1 MDLHDP
7 TNGTSEPTR
16 YWSTANIGEAMPD
29 VLSPMCWSFW
39 GPGLEAGARLA
50 YYDFGILPKAEVR
63 VPDDPN
69 ELTTSYFFGRPAM
82 NLDRLRSLFDCIPG
96 MTADDFERDVAGTV
110 REGLPP
116 VPKSGRTIHVIAR
129 APGAMA
135 TTGRRVRRLA
145 ADQRAWWE
153 QAVHGGGG
161 LADPGGLLRE
171 SADRFREAFR
181 VHVRGRFVVMSFQA
195 QLTKLAASAGRPE
208 LVVRLLAGLGGVT
221 DTDVADDLWLV
232 GAGQLSLAARGSGGV
247 PQDSFIRRHGFH
259 GPLEGNVAGTSWR
272 EDPDSVLA
280 MAKAMASRPADQ
292 RPRQREAATVAARQ
306 VAIAEFKAALPRS
319 KQASVGLLCG
329 ATTRA
334 VRTLEVGKAGFL
346 MALDGGRAATRA
358 IGRKYRDE
366 GRFDE
371 VDDAFYLTI
380 DELLAPTLASDVM
393 DLIRF
398 RRERRAEYRRYELPL
413 TFTGV
418 PEPTV
423 RAEDVGGAAG
433 DVLTGVA
440 GAPGVMDGTARV
452 VVDPFDAEPLEP
464 GEILV
469 CRFTDPSWAPLFSLA
484 DALVIDIGA
493 AASHGAIVARELGV
507 PCVIGTGDGTRRI
520 RTGDRLRVDGG
531 AGRVEILSR
540 PRGPGGVPRTAAA

>member
-110 REGLPP
+110 RTGLPP

-129 APGAMA
+129 APVAMA
-135 TTGRRVRRLA
+135 TTGRRVRSLA

-153 QAVHGGGG
+153 QAVYGQGG
-161 LADPGGLLRE
+161 LAEPVRLLKE

-195 QLTKLAASAGRPE
+195 QLTKLAESAGRPE
-208 LVVRLLAGLGGVT
+208 LVVRLLAGLGGVN

-232 GAGQLSLAARGSGGV
+232 GAGQLTL
-247 PQDSFIRRHGFH
+247 PEFIRRHGFH

-272 EDPDSVLA
+272 EDPESVLPL
-280 MAKAMASRPADQ
+280 AKAMASRPADQ
-292 RPRQREAATVAARQ
+292 RPRQREAAMMAARQ
-306 VAIAEFKAALPRS
+306 EAIAEFKAALPRT

-358 IGRKYRDE
+358 IGRAYRDE

-380 DELLAPTLASDVM
+380 DEHLKPLPDDVM
-393 DLIRF
+393 DLVRF

-418 PEPTV
+418 PKPTL
-423 RAEDVGGAAG
+423 RADDLDAAAG
-433 DVLTGVA
+433 DVLSGVA
-440 GAPGVMDGTARV
+440 GAPGTVEGTARV
-452 VVDPFDAEPLEP
+452 VVDPFDADPLEP
-464 GEILV
+464 GEVLV

-520 RTGDRLRVDGG
+520 RTGDRLRVDGS
-531 AGRVEILSR
+531 AGRVEILARAPAEEDS
-540 PRGPGGVPRTAAA
+540 G

>member
-1 MDLHDP
+1 M
-7 TNGTSEPTR
+7 
-16 YWSTANIGEAMPD
+16 
-29 VLSPMCWSFW
+29 
-39 GPGLEAGARLA
+39 
-50 YYDFGILPKAEVR
+50 
-63 VPDDPN
+63 
-69 ELTTSYFFGRPAM
+69 
-82 NLDRLRSLFDCIPG
+82 
-96 MTADDFERDVAGTV
+96 
-110 REGLPP
+110 
-116 VPKSGRTIHVIAR
+116 
-129 APGAMA
+129 
-135 TTGRRVRRLA
+135 
-145 ADQRAWWE
+145 
-153 QAVHGGGG
+153 HGGGG

-195 QLTKLAASAGRPE
+195 QLTKLAESAGRPE

-232 GAGQLSLAARGSGGV
+232 GAGQLPWRRGSGGV
-247 PQDSFIRRHGFH
+247 PRKFIRRHGFH

-280 MAKAMASRPADQ
+280 MAKAMAARPADQ

-306 VAIAEFKAALPRS
+306 EAIAEFKAALPRS

-329 ATTRA
+329 AATRA
-334 VRTLEVGKAGFL
+334 VRTLEVGKASFL

-358 IGRKYRDE
+358 IGRKLPRRGALRR
-366 GRFDE
+366 GRRR
-371 VDDAFYLTI
+371 
-380 DELLAPTLASDVM
+380 LLPHDRRAAGADSSASDVM

-440 GAPGVMDGTARV
+440 GAPGSHGWDGPGRGRPVRRRTAR
-452 VVDPFDAEPLEP
+452 
-464 GEILV
+464 
-469 CRFTDPSWAPLFSLA
+469 
-484 DALVIDIGA
+484 
-493 AASHGAIVARELGV
+493 
-507 PCVIGTGDGTRRI
+507 
-520 RTGDRLRVDGG
+520 
-531 AGRVEILSR
+531 AGRDPRLPVHRSQLGPAVLPGRR
-540 PRGPGGVPRTAAA
+540 PRDRHRRGGQPRRHRRPRARRALRDRHRRRHPAHPHR

>member
-50 YYDFGILPKAEVR
+50 YCDFGILPRAEVR

-96 MTADDFERDVAGTV
+96 MTADDFERDICGEV
-110 REGLPP
+110 RTGLPP

-129 APGAMA
+129 APAAMA
-135 TTGRRVRRLA
+135 TTGRRVRALA

-153 QAVHGGGG
+153 QAVYGQGG
-161 LADPGGLLRE
+161 LADPVRLLKE
-171 SADRFREAFR
+171 SAERFREAFR

-195 QLTKLAASAGRPE
+195 QLTKLAESAGRPE

-232 GAGQLSLAARGSGGV
+232 GAGQLALEARGSGDV
-247 PQDSFIRRHGFH
+247 PQDCFIRRHGFH

-272 EDPDSVLA
+272 EDPDSVLSL
-280 MAKAMASRPADQ
+280 AKAMADRPADQ
-292 RPRQREAATVAARQ
+292 RPRQREAAMMAARQ
-306 VAIAEFKAALPRS
+306 EAIAEFKAALPRT

-329 ATTRA
+329 ATSRA
-334 VRTLEVGKAGFL
+334 VRTLEIGKAGFL

-358 IGRKYRDE
+358 IGRARRDE
-366 GRFDE
+366 GRFDD

-380 DELLAPTLASDVM
+380 AEHLKPLPADVM
-393 DLIRF
+393 DLVRF

-418 PEPTV
+418 PEP
-423 RAEDVGGAAG
+423 RLRDDDLDAAAG
-433 DVLTGVA
+433 DVLSGVA
-440 GAPGVMDGTARV
+440 GSPGAVEGLARV

-469 CRFTDPSWAPLFSLA
+469 CRFTDPSWAPLFTLA

-520 RTGDRLRVDGG
+520 RSGDRLRVDGS
-531 AGRVEILSR
+531 AGKVEILARASSR
-540 PRGPGGVPRTAAA
+540 GHSG

>member
-135 TTGRRVRRLA
+135 TTGRRVRNLA
-145 ADQRAWWE
+145 DDQRAWWE
-153 QAVHGGGG
+153 QAVHGRGG
-161 LADPGGLLRE
+161 LADPAGLLRE

-195 QLTKLAASAGRPE
+195 QLTKLAESAGRPE

-232 GAGQLSLAARGSGGV
+232 GAGQLTLAE
-247 PQDSFIRRHGFH
+247 FIRRHGFH

-272 EDPDSVLA
+272 EDPDSVLPL
-280 MAKAMASRPADQ
+280 AKAMASRPADQ
-292 RPRQREAATVAARQ
+292 RPRRREAAAIAARRE
-306 VAIAEFKAALPRS
+306 AIAEFKAALPRS

-334 VRTLEVGKAGFL
+334 VRTLEVGKASFL

-358 IGRKYRDE
+358 IGRAQRDA
-366 GRFDE
+366 GRFDD

-380 DELLAPTLASDVM
+380 DELLAPLPAEVM
-393 DLIRF
+393 DLVRF
-398 RRERRAEYRRYELPL
+398 RRQRREEYRRYELPL
-413 TFTGV
+413 TFTGT
-418 PEPTV
+418 PAPTV
-423 RAEDVGGAAG
+423 RADDVEAAAG
-433 DVLTGVA
+433 
-440 GAPGVMDGTARV
+440 
-452 VVDPFDAEPLEP
+452 
-464 GEILV
+464 
-469 CRFTDPSWAPLFSLA
+469 
-484 DALVIDIGA
+484 
-493 AASHGAIVARELGV
+493 
-507 PCVIGTGDGTRRI
+507 
-520 RTGDRLRVDGG
+520 
-531 AGRVEILSR
+531 
-540 PRGPGGVPRTAAA
+540 